1 MELIIENQVMNF
13 ELMKLVIIEN
23 NLENIFSKNKKTLK
37 YFLEKAVN
45 NKKNRLHKIAGQ
57 QLEKYS
63 SYLNLSIGEFLF
75 KLKSV
80 NNLDYKLYLNKY
92 GDEKFCR
99 YKIEGF
105 LNDKG
110 IYCYVVDNE
119 IKYIGRSKKTFKE
132 RFNEYGKIT
141 PYNCLIDG
149 QSTNCRVNAKINS
162 LKKNEVYV
170 GIFKMTNSSNEQIKD
185 LETKILSL
193 GNFEWNIQKS

>member
-13 ELMKLVIIEN
+13 ELLKLVIIEN
-23 NLENIFSKNKKTLK
+23 NLENIFLKNKKTLK
-37 YFLEKAVN
+37 YFLEKAAN
-45 NKKNRLHKIAGQ
+45 DKKNRLHKIAGQ

-63 SYLNLSIGEFLF
+63 SYLNLNIGEFLF
-75 KLKSV
+75 NLKSV

-162 LKKNEVYV
+162 LKNEIYV